1 MNSFRLPL
9 PVAAIQVSLGLL
21 LVAMRVEATTLNGFV
36 IEDALVPVQEIRR
49 GGPPRDGIPALTD
62 PVFVAADTEGWM
74 LPADRVLGL
83 TIKGDA
89 RAYPI
94 AIMNYHEIVNDRV
107 GGKAVTVTYC
117 PLCGTGIAFDATVG
131 DGQLEFGVS
140 GLLYNSDVLLY
151 DRATDSLWSQIMGRA
166 VTGPMKGERLR
177 MLPLRHTSWEDWQR
191 AHPDTRVLSTLTGYA
206 RDYTQDPYAGYQQS
220 RELYQPVSHTAPD
233 TWHPKERVLGIELD
247 GIYKA
252 YPFVELNKQA
262 ETRFIDRVGKRQ
274 VKVHWDVTNQSGR
287 IFLEDDT
294 ELVVVTGF
302 WFAWYTF
309 HPLTE
314 VFQAP

>member
-9 PVAAIQVSLGLL
+9 PVAVIQVSLGLL
-21 LVAMRVEATTLNGFV
+21 LVAMRSEATTLNGFV

-83 TIKGDA
+83 SINGDA

-117 PLCGTGIAFDATVG
+117 PLCGSGIAFDATVD

-206 RDYTQDPYAGYQQS
+206 RDYLQDPYAGYQQS

-262 ETRFIDRVGKRQ
+262 EARFIDRVGKRQ
-274 VKVHWDVTNQSGR
+274 VKVHWDITNESGR